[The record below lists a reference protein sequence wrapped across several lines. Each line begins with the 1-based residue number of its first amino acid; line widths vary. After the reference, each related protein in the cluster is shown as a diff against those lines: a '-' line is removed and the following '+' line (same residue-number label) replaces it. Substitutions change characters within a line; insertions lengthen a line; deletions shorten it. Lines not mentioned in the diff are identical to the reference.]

1 MHTYDCIF
9 WAGPLDIS
17 DILSVQYK
25 IKSKSKTWRFLI
37 KAHHLGNLVLCMTSK
52 IIYLVMKN
60 RIAIAVKTFV
70 K

>member
-25 IKSKSKTWRFLI
+25 IEMKRVYAQLKYIRDVTFR
-37 KAHHLGNLVLCMTSK
+37 
-52 IIYLVMKN
+52 IIMMPPQYIV
-60 RIAIAVKTFV
+60 F
-70 K
+70 

>member
-25 IKSKSKTWRFLI
+25 IKSKKKIPMR
-37 KAHHLGNLVLCMTSK
+37 AHVTTHETVFVLVTE
-52 IIYLVMKN
+52 IYVF
-60 RIAIAVKTFV
+60 RI
-70 K
+70 

>member
-25 IKSKSKTWRFLI
+25 IKSKSLSVSLSVYTSYGFL
-37 KAHHLGNLVLCMTSK
+37 ANSK
-52 IIYLVMKN
+52 PQKYVINKPNGIQYCK
-60 RIAIAVKTFV
+60 
-70 K
+70 